1 MKYLIILS
9 LLFLSGCAVVQKA
22 GFEFQPEVTVN
33 KLEKEFDAVPAPDGK
48 RLTVAVYSFK
58 DLTGQRKPTP
68 GVASFSTAVTQGAE
82 VFLIRA
88 LQDVGKGN
96 WFDVVERV
104 NVDNLTKERTI
115 IRQMR
120 EAYEGKDAKPLMP
133 LQFAGI
139 ILEGG
144 IIGYDSGNESGGAAH
159 RFLGI
164 GTQTQ
169 YSKDI
174 VTVSLRAVSVNTG
187 KVLASV
193 HVQKI
198 VYSTADSVAILKFIQ
213 NGTQAFEAETGLT
226 INEAGTLA
234 VKATIEAAVVELI
247 KEGERKGVWDY
258 KKAVV
263 VVPKEVK
270 KEEPKLEEK
279 KDEKP
284 ISEVLPTKNEEPKIE
299 EKKSEAKPIVIPEVK
314 SEKKEPAALF
324 GNGKFKSDEYLYSE
338 QNLTSTKKWMFKK
351 NSVVSIRELGTDGW
365 VRVADSNFRG
375 GWVRLEVL
383 DKIQ

>member
-1 MKYLIILS
+1 MKLLILAS
-9 LLFLSGCAVVQKA
+9 LLVLSGCALQQKA

-33 KLEKEFDAVPAPDGK
+33 KLEKEFDAVPMPDGK
-48 RLTVAVYSFK
+48 KLTVAVYSFK

-198 VYSTADSVAILKFIQ
+198 VYSTADSVAVLKFIQ

-258 KKAVV
+258 KKTVV
-263 VVPKEVK
+263 VIPKEVK

-284 ISEVLPTKNEEPKIE
+284 ISEVLPTKKEEPKIE
-299 EKKSEAKPIVIPEVK
+299 EKKSEVKEIVIPEVK
-314 SEKKEPAALF
+314 SEKKEPVVLF

-351 NSVVSIRELGTDGW
+351 NSVVSIRELGTEGW

-375 GWVRLEVL
+375 GWVRLDFL

>member
-22 GFEFQPEVTVN
+22 GFEYQPEVTVN

-263 VVPKEVK
+263 VVPKE
-270 KEEPKLEEK
+270 EPKLEEK

-299 EKKSEAKPIVIPEVK
+299 EKNSEAKSIVIPEVK

-324 GNGKFKSDEYLYSE
+324 GNCKFKSDEYLYSE

>member
-1 MKYLIILS
+1 MKYTILILVV
-9 LLFLSGCAVVQKA
+9 LLSGCAVIQKA
-22 GFEFQPEVTVN
+22 GYEHMPQVTVN
-33 KLEKEFDAVPAPDGK
+33 KLEKEFDAIPSPDGK
-48 RLTVAVYSFK
+48 KVTVAVYSFK

-88 LQDVGKGN
+88 LQDVGRGQ
-96 WFDVVERV
+96 WFDVVERT

-120 EAYEGKDAKPLMP
+120 EAYEGANAKPLMP
-133 LQFAGI
+133 LQFAGL

-193 HVQKI
+193 TVQKI
-198 VYSTADSVAILKFIQ
+198 VYSTADSVAVLKFIR

-258 KKAVV
+258 KKSVV
-263 VVPKEVK
+263 IPMIQAPEVVPVSAPKPPVEVK
-270 KEEPKLEEK
+270 KEEPKIVETSSVPVVKLEPKVEEK
-279 KDEKP
+279 K
-284 ISEVLPTKNEEPKIE
+284 
-299 EKKSEAKPIVIPEVK
+299 PEVK
-314 SEKKEPAALF
+314 VSNYVLNKDVYVRKTPDSKTLMWLFTKNTEVVISSPVDRSSEWVEIKDKNGRKGFTKRETLKET
-324 GNGKFKSDEYLYSE
+324 N
-338 QNLTSTKKWMFKK
+338 
-351 NSVVSIRELGTDGW
+351 
-365 VRVADSNFRG
+365 
-375 GWVRLEVL
+375 
-383 DKIQ
+383 